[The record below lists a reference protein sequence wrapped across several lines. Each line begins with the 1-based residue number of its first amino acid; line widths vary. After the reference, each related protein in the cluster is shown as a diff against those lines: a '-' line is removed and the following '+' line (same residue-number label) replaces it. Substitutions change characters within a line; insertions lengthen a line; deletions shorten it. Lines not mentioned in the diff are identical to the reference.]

1 MPGISEPGIN
11 DLKSSWKAGE
21 RNHLGLFEILIMC
34 QVQEC
39 KMTSHKHS
47 DKQSIDIFVEDFE
60 FMKDGLLP
68 ECDCSSYAT
77 RVNELVRAYRYCSS
91 HNISFPRD
99 KHANIIL
106 ENVKK

>member
-1 MPGISEPGIN
+1 MPGISESGIMTSN
-11 DLKSSWKAGE
+11 DRGKPGE
-21 RNHLGLFEILIMC
+21 RNHAGLFEILIMC

-91 HNISFPRD
+91 HKISFPRD
-99 KHANIIL
+99 KHGNIIL